1 MREPF
6 QWLARPRLM
15 PTGRVERV
23 VLVFVE
29 GEVMVREVSLPRRKV
44 LEVGRGRESS
54 RVPDWEV
61 GPLAERMVAV
71 VVVGVVVEAVVVVEV
86 VPKAMGSISARS
98 SLYWT
103 WAPQEAPVGEGA
115 GPVRGM
121 NQALLSRAEAVVM
134 GMPLA
139 SMRETVST
147 EGAAVVCDSVS
158 RVSWAVVKGVRARRR
173 KGRMDV
179 WERGA
184 AMLCVC
190 RCCRFVVKKKED
202 RRGRWM

>member
-71 VVVGVVVEAVVVVEV
+71 VVVGVVVEAVVVVV
-86 VPKAMGSISARS
+86 V
-98 SLYWT
+98 
-103 WAPQEAPVGEGA
+103 
-115 GPVRGM
+115 
-121 NQALLSRAEAVVM
+121 VV
-134 GMPLA
+134 
-139 SMRETVST
+139 VV
-147 EGAAVVCDSVS
+147 AAVVVDL
-158 RVSWAVVKGVRARRR
+158 VVEEVVEVEVEEAIGGLLLLRLHLMHLPVLQQARR
-173 KGRMDV
+173 
-179 WERGA
+179 
-184 AMLCVC
+184 MLESLV
-190 RCCRFVVKKKED
+190 RTTGVVEGVATEVFILMLGDKCGTHCSLGSLAEELLESIF
-202 RRGRWM
+202 